1 MSLNSKKA
9 LIELS
14 KSVSR
19 ELRRNET
26 NAEKLFWN
34 VVRNR
39 NFENRKFY
47 RQYPFFYDI
56 TGKESFFIADF
67 YCFEEKLIVELDGK
81 YHRYKLE
88 EDKHR
93 TEILN
98 FYGLKVLRFSN
109 DDVLNNI
116 DNVLKKIKDEFSE

>member
-9 LIELS
+9 LIELA

-26 NAEKLFWN
+26 YAEKLFWN

-81 YHRYKLE
+81 YHRYNLE
-88 EDKHR
+88 KDKHR

-116 DNVLKKIKDEFSE
+116 DSVLTKIKDEFSE